1 MAHIEKAE
9 YLKVVIDALT
19 YGIAKAENRL
29 TGKSTVISRLAT
41 NGLVELLLE
50 SFKDFGI
57 TFDETDDP
65 IEILNNYIEV
75 LIKSGL
81 LSEDQFIK
89 ETNDDN
95 VTITFTKCPYS
106 TACTDLIKDGITEFG
121 CLRGASLWGA
131 MMKSGKRI
139 TTQYANDPGNCKVTL
154 QVKN

>member
-1 MAHIEKAE
+1 MATIDKFE
-9 YLKVVIDALT
+9 YMKVVVDGLT

-29 TGKSTVISRLAT
+29 TGKSTVISRLAI

-57 TFDETDDP
+57 TFDVTDDP
-65 IEILNNYIEV
+65 IETLDNYIDV
-75 LIKSGL
+75 LLKSGL
-81 LSEDQFIK
+81 LSEDQFTK

-106 TACTDLIKDGITEFG
+106 IACNDLIKDGITEFG

-139 TTQYANDPGNCKVTL
+139 ATRYVNDPGNCKTIM
-154 QVKN
+154 QVKD